1 MVIYIFRE
9 NEFSLNFAQNLLA
22 KFEIKRSELLR
33 RKQLVWS
40 IGYDDPKGEAM
51 ISLRWLS
58 VESTPRRRT
67 KTQLYR

>member
-40 IGYDDPKGEAM
+40 IGYDGPKGEAM